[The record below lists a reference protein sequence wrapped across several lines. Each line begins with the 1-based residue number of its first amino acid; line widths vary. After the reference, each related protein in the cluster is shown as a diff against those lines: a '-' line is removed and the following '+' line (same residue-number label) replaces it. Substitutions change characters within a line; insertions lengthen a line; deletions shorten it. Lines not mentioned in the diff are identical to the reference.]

1 VPHSLQAL
9 AQLVGGTVKGDGTV
23 QITGGRS
30 VAEATPGDITFA
42 EDERYAKRL
51 QQCRAAA
58 AVVGLNVES
67 DGLPLIRVAKPFEAF
82 LRIIAHLQGP
92 KRQVTLG
99 IHPQAS
105 IAPTAR
111 LGTDSSIGPF
121 VMIGEDVT
129 MGDRCRLMAGAVIGD
144 GCRLGD
150 DVVLHPHAVLYAGTV
165 VGHRVTIHAGA
176 VVGADGFGYRF
187 QGDHHAKIPQLGH
200 VELGDDVEIGAN
212 TTIDRATFD
221 VTRIGAGSKI
231 DNLVQVA
238 HNCQIGRHNLLVS
251 QAGIAGSS
259 TTGDY
264 VVIAGQAGIRDH
276 LTIGEGAVIGAMS
289 GVMRDVQDGERVV
302 GIPATEEREQVRIV
316 ASVHRLPELRD
327 KFKQLVKQ
335 VEEIGAQL
343 AAKTRAA

>member
-1 VPHSLQAL
+1 MPHSLHAL

-23 QITGGRS
+23 EITGARS
-30 VAEATPGDITFA
+30 VADATPGDITFA
-42 EDERYAKRL
+42 EHERYAKQL
-51 QQCRAAA
+51 QQSRAAA

-67 DGLPLIRVAKPFEAF
+67 NGLPLICVAKPFEAF
-82 LRIIAHLQGP
+82 LQIAQHLQGP
-92 KRQVTLG
+92 KRQITLG
-99 IHPQAS
+99 IHAEAS

-111 LGTDSSIGPF
+111 LGIDASVAPF
-121 VMIGEDVT
+121 VVIGEDVT
-129 MGDRCRLMAGAVIGD
+129 IGDRCRLMAGAVIGD

-150 DVVLHPHAVLYAGTV
+150 DVVLHPHAVLYPGTV
-165 VGHRVTIHAGA
+165 VGHRVIIHAGA
-176 VVGADGFGYRF
+176 VIGADGFGYRF
-187 QGDHHAKIPQLGH
+187 QGDHHAKVPQVGS

-276 LTIGEGAVIGAMS
+276 LTIGKGAVIGAMS
-289 GVMRDVQDGERVV
+289 GVMRDIHDGERVV
-302 GIPATEEREQVRIV
+302 GIPATEEREQVRLV

-335 VEEIGAQL
+335 VAEIEGQL